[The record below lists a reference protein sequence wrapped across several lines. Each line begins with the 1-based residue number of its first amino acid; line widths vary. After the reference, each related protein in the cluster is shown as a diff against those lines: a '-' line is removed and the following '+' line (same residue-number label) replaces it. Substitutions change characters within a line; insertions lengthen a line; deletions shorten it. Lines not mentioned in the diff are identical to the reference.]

1 MLTHETYT
9 LMYVNYS
16 LIKLEG
22 KKKKK
27 KKQLL
32 GNISITRQ
40 PVGKLF
46 ESRD

>member
-1 MLTHETYT
+1 MLTRETYT

-16 LIKLEG
+16 LIKLEE
-22 KKKKK
+22 K

-32 GNISITRQ
+32 GNTSITRQ

>member
-1 MLTHETYT
+1 MLTRETYT

-16 LIKLEG
+16 LIKLEE
-22 KKKKK
+22 KK

-32 GNISITRQ
+32 GNTSITRQ

>member
-27 KKQLL
+27 KQLL

-40 PVGKLF
+40 PVGKLV

>member
-1 MLTHETYT
+1 MLTRETYT

-16 LIKLEG
+16 LIKLEEEEEKE
-22 KKKKK
+22 KK
-27 KKQLL
+27 LL